1 MITLY
6 ERVRQWAQMHLS
18 VSIFSILLRLLQRTF
33 REVVEMKWN
42 KQLQMLVTG
51 PEDFQRS
58 CRNEV
63 EKTAPN
69 ACHASCKLLAADSIL
84 QNVTNFKM

>member
-1 MITLY
+1 
-6 ERVRQWAQMHLS
+6 
-18 VSIFSILLRLLQRTF
+18 
-33 REVVEMKWN
+33 MKWN